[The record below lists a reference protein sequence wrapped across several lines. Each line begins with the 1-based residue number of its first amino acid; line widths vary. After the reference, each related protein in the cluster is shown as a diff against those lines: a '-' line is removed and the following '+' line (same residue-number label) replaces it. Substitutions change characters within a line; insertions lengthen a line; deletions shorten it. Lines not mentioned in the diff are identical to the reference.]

1 MNLNRVVVTG
11 MGLVTPLGDNL
22 ETYWK
27 NLISGKSGIGLI
39 SLIDTTDHVTKIAG
53 EIKDFE
59 PLEFIDKKDTRRMD
73 RFTQFAIVAAEKAI
87 LHSKINFD
95 NVDRDQVGVIVS
107 SGIGGMSTYERECK
121 NLFDKGPRRVSPFFI
136 PMLILDITPG
146 YISMRHGLRGV
157 NYSTVSA
164 CASSSHA
171 IGDAFHHIRHGRAKV
186 IITGGS
192 EAPLTQM
199 GVAGFNALKALS
211 TRNDAPEKAS
221 RPFDLDRDGFIMG
234 EGSGILVL
242 EDLQHAKARGATIY
256 GEIVGTGFT
265 ADAYHITAPV
275 PDGNG
280 ATRAM
285 KLALKEAN
293 LTIDEVDYIN
303 AHGTSTQQ
311 NDKIETMAIKNVFG
325 KRAYDIPISSTKS
338 MIGHLLGASGAV
350 EAITS
355 FLTINQ
361 REIHPTANYET
372 PDPNCDLNY
381 VPGKSMKKDVNAV
394 ISNSFGFGGHN
405 VTLAFKKYSE

>member
-1 MNLNRVVVTG
+1 MDLNRVVVTG

-22 ETYWK
+22 ESYWK
-27 NLISGKSGIGLI
+27 NLIVGKSGIGYI
-39 SLIDTTDHVTKIAG
+39 SLIDTTNHNTKIAG
-53 EIKDFE
+53 EIKDFQ
-59 PLEFIDKKDTRRMD
+59 PQDYLDKKDVRRMD
-73 RFTQFAIVAAEKAI
+73 RFTQLAIVATEKAVV
-87 LHSKINFD
+87 HSKIDFD
-95 NVDRDQVGVIVS
+95 QVDRNQVGVIVS

-146 YISMRHGLRGV
+146 YISMRYDLRGV

-164 CASSSHA
+164 CASASHA
-171 IGDAFHHIRHGRAKV
+171 IGDAFHHIRHGRAQV

-192 EAPLTQM
+192 EAPLTEM

-211 TRNDAPEKAS
+211 TRNDEPEKAS
-221 RPFDLDRDGFIMG
+221 RPFDLNRDGFIMG
-234 EGSGILVL
+234 EGAGILVL
-242 EDLQHAKARGATIY
+242 ENLQHAKARGATIY

-285 KLALKEAN
+285 KLALQEAN
-293 LTIDEVDYIN
+293 LSPEDVDYIN

-311 NDKIETMAIKNVFG
+311 NDKIETKAIKNVFG
-325 KRAYDIPISSTKS
+325 KRAYEIPISSTKS

-355 FLTINQ
+355 FLSINKS
-361 REIHPTANYET
+361 EIHPTANYET
-372 PDPNCDLNY
+372 QDPDCDLNY
-381 VPGKSMKKDVNAV
+381 VPGKAMKKNVNVA

-405 VTLAFKKYSE
+405 VTLAFKKYSD

>member
-221 RPFDLDRDGFIMG
+221 RPFDLDRNGFIMG

>member
-11 MGLVTPLGDNL
+11 MGLVTPLGNNL
-22 ETYWK
+22 DTYWN
-27 NLISGKSGIGLI
+27 NLISGKSGIGSI
-39 SLIDTTDHVTKIAG
+39 SLIDATNHATKIAG

-59 PLEFIDKKDTRRMD
+59 PLEFIDKKDVRRMD
-73 RFTQFAIVAAEKAI
+73 RFTQLAIVATEKAI
-87 LHSKINFD
+87 SHSKLNFD
-95 NVDRDQVGVIVS
+95 NVDRDQAGVIVS
-107 SGIGGMSTYERECK
+107 SGIGGMATYERECK
-121 NLFDKGPRRVSPFFI
+121 KLIDNGPRRVSPFFI

-146 YISMRHGLRGV
+146 YISIRHGLRGV

-164 CASSSHA
+164 CASASHA
-171 IGDAFHHIRHGRAKV
+171 IGDAFHHIRHGRAQV

-192 EAPLTQM
+192 EASLTQM
-199 GVAGFNALKALS
+199 GIAGFNALKALS
-211 TRNDAPEKAS
+211 TRNDEPEKAS
-221 RPFDLDRDGFIMG
+221 RPFDLNRDGFVMG
-234 EGSGILVL
+234 EGAGILVL

-265 ADAYHITAPV
+265 ADAYHITAPA

-285 KLALKEAN
+285 KLAIKEAN
-293 LTIDEVDYIN
+293 LTTDDVDYIN

-311 NDKIETMAIKNVFG
+311 NDKIETLAIKNVFG

-350 EAITS
+350 EAIAS
-355 FLTINQ
+355 LLTIHQ
-361 REIHPTANYET
+361 SEIHPTANYET

-381 VPGKSMKKDVNAV
+381 VPGKPIKKDVNVV

-405 VTLAFKKYSE
+405 ATLAFKKYLE